1 MDCRNEG
8 GAAHVTKTSQNGGKV
23 HGTLYLWRSAA
34 SWSPTSMTDQPGRLL
49 ATALGF
55 AGCSMPS
62 DDRALHAFRSWMD
75 SYDLHRTREED

>member
-1 MDCRNEG
+1 
-8 GAAHVTKTSQNGGKV
+8 
-23 HGTLYLWRSAA
+23 
-34 SWSPTSMTDQPGRLL
+34 MTDQPGRLL